1 MKAMAKTAERRQN
14 LDKQLNVPY
23 YSQFD
28 ERFGLTPEWQQR
40 ACGILAVKMVV
51 DFWQGS
57 EAPEVPLQELLNE
70 ANVVGGRNSFGD
82 WLHSTLVMVARHRG
96 YKAWRR
102 GWMLSEDGRT
112 RFEAEGADD
121 TTLYQV
127 DKQQRE
133 EAYHSL
139 VQALEKGSPVLVSVA
154 KNFAEVE
161 KPHIIVLTGYRLSP
175 DGQIQGYYY
184 NDPSGQYGVERKNL
198 FCNLD
203 RFQQYWR
210 FQGIFITPLDFEL

>member
-1 MKAMAKTAERRQN
+1 MATTAERRKN
-14 LDKQLNVPY
+14 LDSKLDVPY

-28 ERFGLTPEWQQR
+28 ERFGLTPYWQER
-40 ACGILAVKMVV
+40 VCGLLAVKMVL
-51 DFWQGS
+51 DFWQGRD
-57 EAPEVPLQELLNE
+57 APETPLQELLGE
-70 ANVVGGRNSFGD
+70 ANVVGGRNANGD

-96 YKAWRR
+96 YRSWRR

-121 TTLYQV
+121 DTLYQI

-139 VQALEKGSPVLVSVA
+139 VHALEQGAPVLVSVA
-154 KNFAEVE
+154 KNFAETT
-161 KPHIIVLTGYRLSP
+161 KPHIVVLTGYRLTP
-175 DGQIQGYYY
+175 DGQILGYYY

-198 FCNLD
+198 FASIE

-210 FQGIFITPLDFEL
+210 FQGIFITPPDKEL

>member
-1 MKAMAKTAERRQN
+1 MATTAERQRN
-14 LDKQLNVPY
+14 LDRKLDVPY

-28 ERFGLTPEWQQR
+28 ERYGLTPEWQQR
-40 ACGILAVKMVV
+40 VCGLLAIKMAL
-51 DFWQGS
+51 DFWQGKDTA
-57 EAPEVPLQELLNE
+57 ETPLSELLAE
-70 ANVVGGRNSFGD
+70 AGVVGGRNANGD

-96 YKAWRR
+96 YRAWRR

-121 TTLYQV
+121 ATLYQI

-139 VQALEKGSPVLVSVA
+139 VYALEQGAPVLVSVA
-154 KNFAEVE
+154 KNFAKLD
-161 KPHIIVLTGYRLSP
+161 KPHIIVLTGYRLAP
-175 DGQIQGYYY
+175 DGQILGYYY
-184 NDPSGQYGVERKNL
+184 NDPSGQYGVKRKNL
-198 FCNLD
+198 FCNLE

-210 FQGIFITPLDFEL
+210 FQGIFITPQDMEI

>member
-1 MKAMAKTAERRQN
+1 MAQTAERRQN
-14 LDKQLNVPY
+14 LDKKLDVPY

-28 ERFGLTPEWQQR
+28 ERFGLSPESQQR
-40 ACGILAVKMVV
+40 ACGVLAVKMVLEY
-51 DFWQGS
+51 WCKTA
-57 EAPEVPLQELLNE
+57 APEVPLPELLSD
-70 ANVVGGRNSFGD
+70 AGVVGGRNAAGD

-96 YKAWRR
+96 FKSWRR

-121 TTLYQV
+121 LTLYQI

-139 VQALEKGSPVLVSVA
+139 VHALELGAPVLVSVA
-154 KNFAEVE
+154 KNFADTS
-161 KPHIIVLTGYRLSP
+161 KPHIIVLTGYRLTP
-175 DGQIQGYYY
+175 DGQILGYYY

-203 RFQQYWR
+203 RFQAFWR
-210 FQGIFITPLDFEL
+210 FQGIFITPRDLEL